1 MGIRYPSKNMSGCLY
16 SNQWEGSKKHV
27 TSGGGGYTFVGGPPV
42 VDQLAVLHVANV
54 PGFQVSLAVKGLF
67 GGVLVPDVAFR
78 DYGC

>member
-1 MGIRYPSKNMSGCLY
+1 MSR
-16 SNQWEGSKKHV
+16 Q
-27 TSGGGGYTFVGGPPV
+27 GGYTFVGGSPV